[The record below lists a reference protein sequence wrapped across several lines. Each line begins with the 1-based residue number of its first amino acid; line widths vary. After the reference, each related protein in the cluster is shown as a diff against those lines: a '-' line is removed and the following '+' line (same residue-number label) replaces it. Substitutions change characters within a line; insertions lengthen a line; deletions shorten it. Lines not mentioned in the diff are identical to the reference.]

1 MLRTLLLAGSVL
13 ALPWTASA
21 QADLEVRVRDELGLS
36 TAQREALLQRLRPW
50 SRRVYAY
57 LGDPRP
63 QPVNLILTQRIR
75 IGYYA
80 SPNLYL
86 PPADDGEMLETWIH
100 ELAHHVTGHQS
111 NFLFKEGIATHVL
124 EALLVETGRVP
135 QGFPQYGQSNDAWV
149 ALFDRSGTLPTLDD
163 LMPLQR
169 YDGRTPQSDFRSWQ
183 VYVIGASFV
192 GWLIRNQGLQT
203 FHDVFGAESLGPR
216 GADWERRWR
225 ADIRAAN
232 HPPFDPMRHLPDRT
246 RYRRYAARLGF

>member
-1 MLRTLLLAGSVL
+1 MDARAVIEEHSRSFALAARLLPAAVRDDGRLLYAWCRHADDAVDLGDRPLAQLRRLERELQAVYAGQPGESALDHAFGELVERRRIPWRYPSELLAGL
-13 ALPWTASA
+13 RM
-21 QADLEVRVRDELGLS
+21 DLE
-36 TAQREALLQRLRPW
+36 QRR
-50 SRRVYAY
+50 Y
-57 LGDPRP
+57 
-63 QPVNLILTQRIR
+63 
-75 IGYYA
+75 
-80 SPNLYL
+80 
-86 PPADDGEMLETWIH
+86 
-100 ELAHHVTGHQS
+100 
-111 NFLFKEGIATHVL
+111 
-124 EALLVETGRVP
+124 
-135 QGFPQYGQSNDAWV
+135 
-149 ALFDRSGTLPTLDD
+149 PTLDD